1 MNQICQGVGEEKE
14 ENKKKKKGNG
24 ESSRRSDSSAGSIV
38 GSPGLP
44 SSSSSRMKVFVVLA
58 VLVAVASAQL
68 SDPLAQPTPYSFSY
82 NSNTEDGGSSGH
94 QESGDGSGRVTG
106 SYTVTDLEGHNRVV
120 DYIADENG
128 FRATVRTNEPG
139 TANLNSADVTM
150 ESTGDD
156 GGIAAAYSGSLSAN
170 AYAGTYP
177 AAAPAP
183 AVASGRPGV
192 RYVLVPVTD
201 PRARGYY

>member
-1 MNQICQGVGEEKE
+1 
-14 ENKKKKKGNG
+14 
-24 ESSRRSDSSAGSIV
+24 
-38 GSPGLP
+38 
-44 SSSSSRMKVFVVLA
+44 MKVFIVLT
-58 VLVAVASAQL
+58 VLVAVAL
-68 SDPLAQPTPYSFSY
+68 SQPVDPLAQPTPYSFSY

-106 SYTVTDLEGHNRVV
+106 SFTVTDLEGHNRVV

-170 AYAGTYP
+170 TYS

-183 AVASGRPGV
+183 AAAPTTSGRAGV